1 MTPTGLRAALQQQ
14 LSLRAGAWALRRQG
28 QDRLPL
34 TLDSRR
40 IYILPTRAG
49 WGLAALLLVLLVA
62 GLNYN
67 NNLALLLTFLLAGVQ
82 GVALVLCHRQL
93 LGLRLQQVTLAP
105 AHVGQSLSIS
115 LRLHPGPGVDA
126 ADLHGFIRQ
135 AGARTGTAAASG
147 HPDAL
152 LTLSAPALIRGR
164 WQLPALGLETRAPFG
179 LFRAW
184 VWLHL
189 DEATVVY
196 PAAVGALPLAGSAG
210 EDDGAAADRSGQDE
224 WQQLRP
230 WREGDPLRQ
239 VAWKAY
245 ARGGPLQVAE
255 YSAQTGSPLLLDLA
269 QVPLPDLEQRLSQL
283 CRWALTAEQQGRR
296 FGLRLPEIT
305 LPPDQGAAH
314 LHRCLNALALHG
326 TAPRGPAP

>member
-1 MTPTGLRAALQQQ
+1 LRAALRQQ
-14 LSLRAGAWALRRQG
+14 LAVQAGAWALRRQG
-28 QDRLPL
+28 RDRLPL

-93 LGLRLQQVTLAP
+93 LGLRIDQVTLTP
-105 AHVGQSLSIS
+105 AHVGHSVSIS
-115 LRLHPGPGVDA
+115 LTMHPEPSVDA
-126 ADLHGFIRQ
+126 ADLHGFIRH
-135 AGARTGTAAASG
+135 AGTRTASAAASG
-147 HPDAL
+147 HPDARL
-152 LTLSAPALIRGR
+152 ILSVPAWVRGR
-164 WQLPALGLETRAPFG
+164 WQLPTLGLETHAPFG

-189 DEATVVY
+189 DAATVVY

-210 EDDGAAADRSGQDE
+210 EDDGVAADRSGQDE
-224 WQQLRP
+224 WRQLRP

-239 VAWKAY
+239 VAWKTY

-255 YSAQTGSPLLLDLA
+255 YSAQAGGPLLLDLA
-269 QVPLPDLEQRLSQL
+269 RVPLPNLEQRLSQL
-283 CRWALTAEQQGRR
+283 CRWALTAQQQGRR
-296 FGLRLPEIT
+296 FGLRLPQVT

-314 LHRCLNALALHG
+314 LHRCLSALALHG
-326 TAPRGPAP
+326 TASPGGAR

>member
-28 QDRLPL
+28 RDRLPL

-93 LGLRLQQVTLAP
+93 LSLRISQLTLTP
-105 AHVGQSLSIS
+105 AHAGDRISIC
-115 LRLHPGPGVDA
+115 LALHPGPGVDA
-126 ADLHGFIRQ
+126 ADLHGFIRL
-135 AGARTGTAAASG
+135 AGVRTALTAASG

-152 LTLSAPALIRGR
+152 LTLSAPALVRGP
-164 WQLPALGLETRAPFG
+164 WQLPTVGLETHAPFG

-189 DEATVVY
+189 DVATVVY
-196 PAAVGALPLAGSAG
+196 PAAAGALPLAGSAG

-255 YSAQTGSPLLLDLA
+255 YSAQTGGPLLLDLA

-283 CRWALTAEQQGRR
+283 CRWALTAQQQGRR
-296 FGLRLPEIT
+296 YGLRLPEIT

-314 LHRCLNALALHG
+314 LHRCLSALALHRL
-326 TAPRGPAP
+326 APTGFAP

>member
-1 MTPTGLRAALQQQ
+1 MATTGLSAALRQQ
-14 LSLRAGAWALRRQG
+14 LAVSAGAWALRRQG
-28 QDRLPL
+28 RDRLPL

-49 WGLAALLLVLLVA
+49 CGLAALLLVLLVA

-93 LGLRLQQVTLAP
+93 LGLQITQLTLTP
-105 AHVGQSLSIS
+105 AHAGHSVSIS
-115 LRLHPGPGVDA
+115 LTLHPGPSVDA
-126 ADLHGFIRQ
+126 ADLHGFLRR
-135 AGARTGTAAASG
+135 GGVRTAPVAATS
-147 HPDAL
+147 HPDAR
-152 LTLSAPALIRGR
+152 LTLSEPALVRGP
-164 WQLPALGLETRAPFG
+164 WPLPTLGLETRAPFG

-189 DEATVVY
+189 DAATVVY
-196 PAAVGALPLAGSAG
+196 PAAVGALPLPGNAG

-239 VAWKAY
+239 VAWKTY

-255 YSAQTGSPLLLDLA
+255 YSAQAGGPLLLDLA
-269 QVPLPDLEQRLSQL
+269 QVPLPHLEQRLSQL
-283 CRWALTAEQQGRR
+283 CRWALSGEQQGRR
-296 FGLRLPEIT
+296 YSLRLPYLA
-305 LPPDQGAAH
+305 LPADQGAAH
-314 LHRCLNALALHG
+314 LHRCLSALALHG
-326 TAPRGPAP
+326 LPPPGSSP

>member
-1 MTPTGLRAALQQQ
+1 MTKPGLRAALQQH
-14 LSLRAGAWALRRQG
+14 LAIRAGAWALRRQG
-28 QDRLPL
+28 RDRLPL
-34 TLDSRR
+34 TLNNRR

-93 LGLRLQQVTLAP
+93 LGLQIKHLTLTP
-105 AHVGQSLSIS
+105 AHVGHSVSIS
-115 LRLHPGPGVDA
+115 LTLHPGPSVDP

-135 AGARTGTAAASG
+135 ASVRSAPVAADG
-147 HPDAL
+147 HHDVQ
-152 LTLSAPALIRGR
+152 LTLSTPARVRGR
-164 WQLPALGLETRAPFG
+164 WQLPTLGLETHAPFG

-189 DEATVVY
+189 DAATVVY
-196 PAAVGALPLAGSAG
+196 PAAAGELPLAGSTG
-210 EDDGAAADRSGQDE
+210 EDDGAAADQSGHDE

-239 VAWKAY
+239 IAWKAY
-245 ARGGPLQVAE
+245 ARGGLLQVAE
-255 YSAQTGSPLLLDLA
+255 YSAPAGGPLLLDLA
-269 QVPLPDLEQRLSQL
+269 QVPLPGLEQRLSQL
-283 CRWALTAEQQGRR
+283 CCWALTAQQQGRR
-296 FGLRLPEIT
+296 YGLRLPEVT

-314 LHRCLNALALHG
+314 LHRCLSALALHG
-326 TAPRGPAP
+326 LPRQESST